1 MPPPSTPAVS
11 RVCGWLVSAGLV
23 GSVAELLSMPPPS
36 TPGHPL
42 RRHNT
47 PTPPH
52 RLTEEP
58 MISLVTL
65 IEFFE
70 SIFASIKRRN
80 AEKAAVDAAKT
91 GRLVDD
97 GKAAVADIDAEL
109 AKAGR

>member
-1 MPPPSTPAVS
+1 
-11 RVCGWLVSAGLV
+11 
-23 GSVAELLSMPPPS
+23 
-36 TPGHPL
+36 
-42 RRHNT
+42 
-47 PTPPH
+47 
-52 RLTEEP
+52 

-91 GRLVDD
+91 SRLVDD
-97 GKAAVADIDAEL
+97 GKATVADIDAEL

>member
-1 MPPPSTPAVS
+1 VLAGRLE
-11 RVCGWLVSAGLV
+11 RVVGLLLPLPTLP
-23 GSVAELLSMPPPS
+23 LLSPPGRCTVHL
-36 TPGHPL
+36 TPRSHKSP
-42 RRHNT
+42 
-47 PTPPH
+47 
-52 RLTEEP
+52 TEEP
-58 MISLVTL
+58 MISFVTI

>member
-1 MPPPSTPAVS
+1 
-11 RVCGWLVSAGLV
+11 
-23 GSVAELLSMPPPS
+23 
-36 TPGHPL
+36 
-42 RRHNT
+42 
-47 PTPPH
+47 
-52 RLTEEP
+52 

-70 SIFASIKRRN
+70 SIFTSIKRRN
-80 AEKAAVDAAKT
+80 AERAAGDAAKT